1 LRGEQEK
8 KARSA
13 EADTNKPAT
22 KMKAGNSPKAILYGV
37 LGATEE

>member
-1 LRGEQEK
+1 LRL
-8 KARSA
+8 RSA

-22 KMKAGNSPKAILYGV
+22 KKKIGNSHKAILYGV